1 MKKFEYTELVYGAYG
16 VKCPQDKADYKPTS
30 TIITGY
36 LLNEMAGRC
45 VGVIVMIHGIDI
57 ISKGKLRSKIGK
69 SYSHGEKVVGKDMQ

>member
-1 MKKFEYTELVYGAYG
+1 MKWEK
-16 VKCPQDKADYKPTS
+16 K
-30 TIITGY
+30 
-36 LLNEMAGRC
+36 AGRC